1 MSLTLAQKNKRK
13 LSKIKNEIIKSA
25 DILANDGISI
35 PITNKCRNALLENI
49 QIIDIA
55 WQEMGN
61 DYTDTCDQ
69 YNMINS
75 CLTYQYNLISQFI
88 KFSNKENYNKL
99 LNAYFLKIIYF
110 IAEKNYQKSL
120 HNGFDTDRTLS
131 LIFSMAY
138 CDNTIQGEVM
148 SVLDY
153 YKNNEKYKNE
163 NGIKAFYGA
172 KTILPLAYYF
182 YNKNAKNQPWSF
194 DLTNITDNKRNPVK
208 VDIMAN
214 ITQLYQK
221 AIDNIETD
229 DMALLQQIIDEL
241 CQYRLDNSKG
251 NYLLEF
257 DGNTVEYFPIE
268 ILFLLKYRVQ
278 KGHSIDGIQ
287 HILIDDFL
295 PYFLND
301 FIMSDDNQ
309 VFLKRA
315 LNPPRPPVQPLG
327 APIKTG

>member
-131 LIFSMAY
+131 LIFAMAY
-138 CDNTIQGEVM
+138 CDNTIQGEV
-148 SVLDY
+148 
-153 YKNNEKYKNE
+153 
-163 NGIKAFYGA
+163 IR
-172 KTILPLAYYF
+172 PLE
-182 YNKNAKNQPWSF
+182 
-194 DLTNITDNKRNPVK
+194 R
-208 VDIMAN
+208 
-214 ITQLYQK
+214 
-221 AIDNIETD
+221 
-229 DMALLQQIIDEL
+229 
-241 CQYRLDNSKG
+241 
-251 NYLLEF
+251 
-257 DGNTVEYFPIE
+257 
-268 ILFLLKYRVQ
+268 
-278 KGHSIDGIQ
+278 
-287 HILIDDFL
+287 
-295 PYFLND
+295 
-301 FIMSDDNQ
+301 
-309 VFLKRA
+309 RA
-315 LNPPRPPVQPLG
+315 Q
-327 APIKTG
+327 